1 MNMPVLPATSS
12 SPPPTEA
19 AARATDAGAPGSTRS
34 FSTVLSRQQG
44 HPVAAKGAATTSR
57 VPAGEPRDGKTK
69 DPLDPD
75 STLALIL
82 DSTALPIMQ
91 GLPQA
96 AAVAGTPAAGQPA
109 DAVAEPTATA
119 AQGASPIATAAAV
132 TLLSDVAAATQM
144 PPDTA
149 PSPRTQKPAVAT
161 PGQAPESLPA
171 MTAALAV
178 PEGTP
183 VDAGHGAGRPAPT
196 AAAQTA
202 AGAQPADASQNPRSS
217 GLLAALTEVPK
228 PNQATTADDTQAP
241 AFAAPIAAAGLAP
254 AAAAMPATTPVIT
267 LAVPTPLAS
276 PQWAQDLSRQMVTLA
291 QSGING
297 THTVQ
302 LHVNPPELGP
312 VHITL
317 QIGDSLTQAAF
328 VSPHLHVRQ
337 ALENALPGLAQQFAQ
352 AGLSLGQANVSDQQ
366 SGQQGFAQQS
376 QNPQNPSGTS
386 FNLDANTAGIAPL
399 SFRPPNPARHPDA
412 LVDTFV

>member
-19 AARATDAGAPGSTRS
+19 SARTSDAGAPGSTRS

-96 AAVAGTPAAGQPA
+96 TAVAGTPAAGQSA
-109 DAVAEPTATA
+109 DALSEPAATA
-119 AQGASPIATAAAV
+119 AQGASPIATTAAV
-132 TLLSDVAAATQM
+132 TLLSDVAAAMQI
-144 PPDTA
+144 PPDAA

-161 PGQAPESLPA
+161 PGQTVESLPA
-171 MTAALAV
+171 MTAALTV
-178 PEGTP
+178 QEGTP
-183 VDAGHGAGRPAPT
+183 VDAGHDAGRPAPT
-196 AAAQTA
+196 AAAQSA
-202 AGAQPADASQNPRSS
+202 ATAQPADASQNPRTS

-228 PNQATTADDTQAP
+228 PNQATTADDSQAP
-241 AFAAPIAAAGLAP
+241 MFAAPLATAGLAP

-276 PQWAQDLSRQMVTLA
+276 PQWTQDLSRQMVTLA

-317 QIGDSLTQAAF
+317 QIGDSMTQAAF

-376 QNPQNPSGTS
+376 PNPQNPSGTS
-386 FNLDANTAGIAPL
+386 FSLDTNTAGIAPL
-399 SFRPPNPARHPDA
+399 SSRPHNPARHPDA